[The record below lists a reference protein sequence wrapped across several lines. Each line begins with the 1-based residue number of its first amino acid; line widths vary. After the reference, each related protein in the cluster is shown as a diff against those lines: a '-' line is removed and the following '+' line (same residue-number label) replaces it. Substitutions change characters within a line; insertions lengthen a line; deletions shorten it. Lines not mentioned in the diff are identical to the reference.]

1 MSIIKN
7 PELYPLGLQKIE
19 WVKRFMPVLN
29 ELERRYSDKK
39 PLKGLRVSLCIHLE
53 AKTAYL
59 ALLLRELGADVRYGR
74 IRFPRRTR
82 FALRLI
88 T

>member
-29 ELERRYSDKK
+29 EL
-39 PLKGLRVSLCIHLE
+39 KGVIPIKSR
-53 AKTAYL
+53 
-59 ALLLRELGADVRYGR
+59 
-74 IRFPRRTR
+74 
-82 FALRLI
+82 
-88 T
+88 